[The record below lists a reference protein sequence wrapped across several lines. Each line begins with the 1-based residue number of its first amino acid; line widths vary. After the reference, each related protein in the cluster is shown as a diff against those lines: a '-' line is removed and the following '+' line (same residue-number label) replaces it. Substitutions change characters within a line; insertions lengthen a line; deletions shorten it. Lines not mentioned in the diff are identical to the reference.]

1 MGVEDAFREGRQN
14 TDGMKRKEKIENNGA
29 RRINFMLS
37 ISLFIEFSHGH
48 PNICSSM
55 ANL

>member
-29 RRINFMLS
+29 RRIKSGRSGKQGRRGNMR
-37 ISLFIEFSHGH
+37 EG
-48 PNICSSM
+48 
-55 ANL
+55 